1 MPTPTLDQETK
12 MTEQFTAPPLIPT
25 ATTKPRSKWR
35 WLKITIGIV
44 AAGFLAIG
52 LLGSYNP
59 AELELRRRD
68 LFDAAWKLE
77 SIPFPYSDLFKNA
90 GHTVEAEMTEI

>member
-1 MPTPTLDQETK
+1 
-12 MTEQFTAPPLIPT
+12 MTEQFAAPPPIPT
-25 ATTKPRSKWR
+25 TTTKPRSKWR

-59 AELELRRRD
+59 AELELRNPVQRGQRFQRKAD
-68 LFDAAWKLE
+68 SNPVIAD
-77 SIPFPYSDLFKNA
+77 SR
-90 GHTVEAEMTEI
+90 